1 MKKLS
6 TTKKLLVFSD
16 GMAALVTVVCM
27 LVCILTDRDAGVL
40 MSIAAAWIG
49 EAAVFHGFYAWKE
62 KNANR
67 SKFAQ
72 LWVER
77 YADRYGVDAAA
88 RIAEIVLKE

>member
-1 MKKLS
+1 MERLT

-27 LVCILTDRDAGVL
+27 LVCILTDRDAGVFV
-40 MSIAAAWIG
+40 SIAAAWIG

-67 SKFAQ
+67 SKYAQ
-72 LWVER
+72 QWVER
-77 YADRYGVDAAA
+77 YADKYGVEAAA
-88 RIAEIVLKE
+88 RIAEIVLKD